1 MKFSL
6 IIPACDEEGNIGALV
21 EECFRE
27 IPASQLGEL
36 IVVDD
41 GSTDRTAAVVI
52 ALKPKFKKLR
62 LLRHAHRCGQSAAL
76 RSGIRAANHAVIA
89 QLDGDGQNDPADL
102 PRLAEKLGKPGGS
115 GPALVGGIRKQRMDT
130 GSKRLASKLANAIR
144 TRAVGDDCPD
154 TGCGTKIYW
163 REAFLALP
171 FFTSLHRFLPAL
183 FQANG
188 YETAYLPVNDR
199 ERASG
204 TTKYSNFNRA
214 MLGAYDLFG
223 VRWLKKRTVVPDV
236 FEE

>member
-21 EECFRE
+21 EECFE
-27 IPASQLGEL
+27 TIPADQLGEL

-41 GSTDRTAAVVI
+41 GSTDQTAAVVI

-62 LLRHAHRCGQSAAL
+62 LLRHARRCGQSVAL
-76 RSGIRAANHAVIA
+76 RSGIRAATHAVIA

-102 PRLAEKLGKPGGS
+102 PRLLEKLAEPGS
-115 GPALVGGIRKQRMDT
+115 AGPALVGGIRTRRMDT
-130 GSKRLASKLANAIR
+130 GSKRLASRLANAIR
-144 TRAVGDDCPD
+144 SRAVGDDCPD

-204 TTKYSNFNRA
+204 TTKYNNLNRA
-214 MLGAYDLFG
+214 LLGAYDLFG
-223 VRWLKKRTVVPDV
+223 VRWLKKRTVVPEV

>member
-21 EECFRE
+21 EECFE
-27 IPASQLGEL
+27 TIPAGQLGEL

-41 GSTDRTAAVVI
+41 GSSDQTAAVI
-52 ALKPKFKKLR
+52 IGLKPKFKKLR
-62 LLRHAHRCGQSAAL
+62 LLRHARRSGQSAAL

-102 PRLAEKLGKPGGS
+102 PRLFEMLGEPGGS
-115 GPALVGGIRKQRMDT
+115 GPALVGGIRTRRMDT
-130 GSKRLASKLANAIR
+130 GSKRLASRLANAIR
-144 TRAVGDDCPD
+144 SRAVGDDCPD

-204 TTKYSNFNRA
+204 TTKYNNLNRA
-214 MLGAYDLFG
+214 LLGAYDLFG
-223 VRWLKKRTVVPDV
+223 VRWLKNRTVVPEV